1 MLKLAVVGKD
11 VSKSE
16 SGKMHAFILRGL
28 GSDCEYEHISVAAEK
43 FDALAEKLLAEK
55 DAFNVTI
62 PYKLS
67 VIPHLNSLEGDAK
80 IFGAVN
86 TVKDRIGYNT
96 DGAGFML
103 MLQNNGIEL
112 SGRRF
117 LVLGAGGAG
126 RSVVKK
132 LADAGAHVF
141 LYDMNVQNA
150 EIVAKEFGNILPL
163 ASLQPA
169 QYDVIVNA
177 TGVGMHKS
185 EGVSPVGAEFLSRCN
200 IACDLIYC
208 PKKSEFLRIA
218 EGLGKKILNGEGML
232 FYQAYYADC
241 IYLGKDAD
249 PDEAK
254 TLFERYQREKENA

>member
-16 SGKMHAFILRGL
+16 SGKMHAFILRGM

-103 MLQNNGIEL
+103 MLQNNGIET

-150 EIVAKEFGNILPL
+150 EIVATEFGNIR
-163 ASLQPA
+163 PA
-169 QYDVIVNA
+169 HVV
-177 TGVGMHKS
+177 T
-185 EGVSPVGAEFLSRCN
+185 
-200 IACDLIYC
+200 ACAVRRD
-208 PKKSEFLRIA
+208 R
-218 EGLGKKILNGEGML
+218 
-232 FYQAYYADC
+232 
-241 IYLGKDAD
+241 
-249 PDEAK
+249 
-254 TLFERYQREKENA
+254 

>member
-16 SGKMHAFILRGL
+16 SGKMHAFILRGM

-103 MLQNNGIEL
+103 MLQNNGIET

-150 EIVAKEFGNILPL
+150 EIVATEFGNIRPL

-177 TGVGMHKS
+177 TAWACTRARAFRPS
-185 EGVSPVGAEFLSRCN
+185 ARNFSRAAILPATSSTARKRASFC
-200 IACDLIYC
+200 A
-208 PKKSEFLRIA
+208 LRK
-218 EGLGKKILNGEGML
+218 GS
-232 FYQAYYADC
+232 
-241 IYLGKDAD
+241 
-249 PDEAK
+249 AK
-254 TLFERYQREKENA
+254 RS

>member
-16 SGKMHAFILRGL
+16 SGKMHAFILRGM

-103 MLQNNGIEL
+103 MLQNNGIET

-150 EIVAKEFGNILPL
+150 EIVATEFGNIRPL

-169 QYDVIVNA
+169 QYDVIV
-177 TGVGMHKS
+177 
-185 EGVSPVGAEFLSRCN
+185 GAEFLSRCN
-200 IACDLIYC
+200 LACDLIYC

-249 PDEAK
+249 PEEAK

>member
-16 SGKMHAFILRGL
+16 SGKMHTFILRGM
-28 GSDCEYEHISVAAEK
+28 GEDCSYEHLSIAAEE
-43 FDALAEKLLAEK
+43 FDALAERLLAEK

-67 VIPHLNSLEGDAK
+67 VIPHLKEIVGDAK
-80 IFGAVN
+80 TFGAVN
-86 TVKDRIGYNT
+86 TVKDGVGYNT

-103 MLQNNGIEL
+103 MLENGGVAVEKKNV
-112 SGRRF
+112 

-132 LADAGAHVF
+132 LIEAGANVSVYDVNAQNVENVF
-141 LYDMNVQNA
+141 
-150 EIVAKEFGNILPL
+150 KEFGNFRPL
-163 ASLQPA
+163 SALSPES
-169 QYDVIVNA
+169 YYMIVNA
-177 TGVGMHKS
+177 TGVGMHKT
-185 EGVSPVGAEFLSRCN
+185 EGISPVGEDILGN
-200 IACDLIYC
+200 TEIACDLIYY

-218 EGLGKKILNGEGML
+218 EALGKKILNGEGML

-241 IYLGKDAD
+241 IYLGREANAS
-249 PDEAK
+249 EAK
-254 TLFERYQREKENA
+254 SLFERYLIAKEN